1 MNNSQRIVVYGV
13 AIWALPFVIGMMLF
27 SIQASHADIFDTIM
41 KLVLLLAVLIF
52 STKYLSRTEESSLKH
67 LVNVGFIWAAIC
79 LAIDVPLFVFVFGWS
94 IHQYAQDVP
103 LGYLLI
109 PLATG
114 GMAKAYGIGANA
126 Q

>member
-52 STKYLSRTEESSLKH
+52 STKYLLQAEEHSLIH
-67 LVNVGFIWAAIC
+67 LVNVGFIWAAVC
-79 LAIDVPLFVFVFGWS
+79 LAIDIPLFVFVFGWS
-94 IHQYAQDVP
+94 IQQYAQDVP

-114 GMAKAYGIGANA
+114 GMAKAYGIGANS